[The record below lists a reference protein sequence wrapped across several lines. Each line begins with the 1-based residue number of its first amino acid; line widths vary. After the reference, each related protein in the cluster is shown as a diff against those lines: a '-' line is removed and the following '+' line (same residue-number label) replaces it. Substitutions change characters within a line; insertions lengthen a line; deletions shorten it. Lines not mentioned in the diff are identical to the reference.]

1 LGYYVTGSDEDAYPP
16 TSDIITNAGIEWENH
31 HDPQNLVRWG
41 KPDLVVVGNQVREG
55 NEEFEAAKK
64 LQIPFVSESEFYF
77 ELTEDRVRVAI
88 CGTHGKT
95 TTASLLAWML
105 ECAGMDPGFRLG
117 TTSRDFSTSG
127 RLGTGPFILEG
138 DEYTT
143 SPWDARPKFLHTH
156 PTMVAITRIEWDH
169 PDVFPTFDSYRQSFR
184 DLAQVV
190 PAHGLLV
197 LCGDD
202 RECVRLES
210 EAKCKVVTYGFRMG
224 TDYQIEAESLGEAQ
238 RVTVTPADEQP
249 FTFELA
255 LSGRHN
261 AANATAAWIL
271 ASKLG
276 ADADSLRRACATFK
290 GASRRFEI
298 LGAVGGV
305 TVVDDYAHH
314 PTEVAATL
322 SAARSR
328 FKGRILGLYVP
339 HTYSRTKALLQEYRD
354 CFKDADTMLVGPIE
368 PARERHLE
376 GTVSSADVV
385 AVAKPSSQDIR
396 VVASPEEAIE
406 ILLASA
412 QEGDAI
418 VCMTVRGF
426 EDLAKRLV
434 KGLEAKHAVAG

>member
-1 LGYYVTGSDEDAYPP
+1 
-16 TSDIITNAGIEWENH
+16 
-31 HDPQNLVRWG
+31 
-41 KPDLVVVGNQVREG
+41 
-55 NEEFEAAKK
+55 
-64 LQIPFVSESEFYF
+64 
-77 ELTEDRVRVAI
+77 
-88 CGTHGKT
+88 
-95 TTASLLAWML
+95 
-105 ECAGMDPGFRLG
+105 
-117 TTSRDFSTSG
+117 
-127 RLGTGPFILEG
+127 
-138 DEYTT
+138 
-143 SPWDARPKFLHTH
+143 
-156 PTMVAITRIEWDH
+156 
-169 PDVFPTFDSYRQSFR
+169 
-184 DLAQVV
+184 
-190 PAHGLLV
+190 
-197 LCGDD
+197 
-202 RECVRLES
+202 VRLES
-210 EAKCKVVTYGFRMG
+210 EAKSKVVTYGFRLG
-224 TDYQIEAESLGEAQ
+224 TDYQIEAEEGGETQ
-238 RVTVTPADEQP
+238 QVRVTPAEEPP
-249 FTFELA
+249 FAFDLA

-271 ASKLG
+271 AQKLG

-298 LGAVGGV
+298 LGTIGGV

-328 FKGRILGLYVP
+328 FQGRILGLYVP

-354 CFKDADTMLVGPIE
+354 CFKDADTMLIGPIE

-385 AVAKPSSQDIR
+385 AVAKATSQDIR

-406 ILLASA
+406 TLLGIA

-426 EDLAKRLV
+426 DDLAKRLV